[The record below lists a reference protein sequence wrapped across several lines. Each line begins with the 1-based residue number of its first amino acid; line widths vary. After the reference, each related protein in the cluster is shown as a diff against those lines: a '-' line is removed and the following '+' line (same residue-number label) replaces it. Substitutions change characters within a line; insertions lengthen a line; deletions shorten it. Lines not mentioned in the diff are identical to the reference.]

1 MDTSQKKIPLRE
13 KLWTY
18 SADPEGDPRLIGSRC
33 LDCGEIY
40 FPLRTEGFCTNCQSD
55 NFEEIQLSPH
65 GKIYS
70 FTTVMQ
76 RPPVYYRGAVPYAI
90 GYVELPEGVRVET
103 LFSINNLEQ
112 LRIGLE
118 VELVIEKLH
127 DDEEGN
133 EVLTYKFKPLA
144 R

>member
-1 MDTSQKKIPLRE
+1 METPPKKIPLRE

-18 SADPEGDPRLIGSRC
+18 SVDQERGPRLIGSRC
-33 LDCGEIY
+33 LDCGEIF
-40 FPLRTEGFCTNCQSD
+40 FPTRNDGFCTHCQSE
-55 NFEEIQLSPH
+55 NLEEIQLSSH

-70 FTTVMQ
+70 YTIVMQ
-76 RPPVYYRGAVPYAI
+76 RPPVYYRGTVPYAI

-112 LRIGLE
+112 LRIGLD

-127 DDEEGN
+127 EDEEGN
-133 EVLTYKFKPLA
+133 EVLTYKFKPLT